1 MNVESPLSLL
11 RTTNFGVNSR
21 YYAVPL
27 ALLTLPNGT
36 TVTYVRRRFVA
47 PPEAY
52 ALLGQ
57 HIVQDGE
64 RLDNLAAQTLGDP
77 EAAWRLC
84 DANNVIDPSELEQS
98 GRVVRITLP
107 QGIPR

>member
-1 MNVESPLSLL
+1 MKVESPLNLL

-21 YYAVPL
+21 YYGVPL
-27 ALLTLPNGT
+27 GTLTLPDGT
-36 TVTYVRRRFVA
+36 TIAYVRRRFIP
-47 PPEAY
+47 PPESY
-52 ALLGQ
+52 VLLSQ

-84 DANNVIDPSELEQS
+84 DANNVLNPAELEQP
-98 GRVVRITLP
+98 GRVVHITLP
-107 QGIPR
+107 QGIQG